1 MSGRRAQYEL
11 KVSYEITHADDIDIL
26 GEGEYAH
33 ELYGSP
39 LDALGDLG
47 HFISQNGGPDAWDEL
62 TPYEIASCWLP
73 DGPHTEI
80 AYHARLDRVTTT
92 DDQGW
97 TREVDRQPASLT
109 WGRLNAASFGV
120 LRRQGRT

>member
-1 MSGRRAQYEL
+1 MSGRRARYEL

-26 GEGEYAH
+26 DGGEYAH

-62 TPYEIASCWLP
+62 NPHEIASCWLP

-80 AYHARLDRVTTT
+80 ATM
-92 DDQGW
+92 
-97 TREVDRQPASLT
+97 PASIASPPLMT
-109 WGRLNAASFGV
+109 RDGRGRSTV
-120 LRRQGRT
+120 SRRA